1 MAALEA
7 HTDGLP
13 MMRAM
18 VLEFPDDPACTY
30 LDRQYLLG
38 EDLLVAPVFSDEGD
52 VSYYVPD
59 GRWTN
64 LLSGDVVVGPGWQKE
79 THGYMSVPVLVR
91 PKHDHC
97 ARRSR
102 RSAGLRLPRGHHPH
116 GVRAAGRLSTHDDRP
131 RPRWHAAV
139 DLPGRARRPRGPGD
153 PDACHRAVA
162 VPHRGLRR
170 HRVDRRRQRTA
181 RPCGSCCPTD
191 CARGGSVAVPA
202 SGEPPM

>member
-91 PKHDHC
+91 PNTIIALGD
-97 ARRSR
+97 R
-102 RSAGLRLPRGHHPH
+102 
-116 GVRAAGRLSTHDDRP
+116 DDRP
-131 RPRWHAAV
+131 DYDYREGITLTAYELQDGCRLTTTVPAPDGTPPSTFRVERDGREVRVIPTHATAPWRFRIAGC
-139 DLPGRARRPRGPGD
+139 DGIASIDGG
-153 PDACHRAVA
+153 
-162 VPHRGLRR
+162 
-170 HRVDRRRQRTA
+170 TA
-181 RPCGSCCPTD
+181 RPQP
-191 CARGGSVAVPA
+191 GGSLLTPA
-202 SGEPPM
+202 TDRSPLRIVLPD